1 MATLIYD
8 FFTID
13 FVELLFL
20 LLQNQRNSNN
30 PSPEMEKAILRTL
43 TAAKSLNKQVILFL
57 GLTNKIPEILNIIY

>member
-1 MATLIYD
+1 MATLIYN

-30 PSPEMEKAILRTL
+30 PSPEMETAILRTL